1 MESSL
6 NTSSTTRSAMTTQQQ
21 PKNEVQQP
29 NEEANVKADLWYN
42 DFKNSGE
49 IYRYEANR
57 ALQEQLKW
65 QD

>member
-1 MESSL
+1 
-6 NTSSTTRSAMTTQQQ
+6 MTMQQQ

-29 NEEANVKADLWYN
+29 NEEANVKADIWYN
-42 DFKNSGE
+42 GFKNSGD